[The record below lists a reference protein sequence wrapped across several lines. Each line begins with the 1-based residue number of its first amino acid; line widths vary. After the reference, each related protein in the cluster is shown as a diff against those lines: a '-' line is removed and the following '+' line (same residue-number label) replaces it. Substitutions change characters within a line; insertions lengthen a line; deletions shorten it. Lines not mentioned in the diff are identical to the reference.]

1 MIALFPGNIYIYIYY
16 ERFKSEEISNK
27 KLEKLI
33 YDLFYKGG
41 ENIIIA
47 VNLLKPYLKI
57 NR

>member
-1 MIALFPGNIYIYIYY
+1 LPCSLAIYIYIYY